1 MKAEGIDSVAKKEMK
16 QSALA
21 GLTATS
27 SDQAEETKSAPS
39 LLTAQAAVPVH
50 SNTTYELAF
59 AQLETILQAL
69 EGDDL
74 PLAESLALYEQGV
87 VLAAHCTTL
96 LDSAELRVRQWQ
108 NGGTTTAFNGW
119 QEG

>member
-1 MKAEGIDSVAKKEMK
+1 MAKKDVN
-16 QSALA
+16 QPAALA
-21 GLTATS
+21 AAS
-27 SDQAEETKSAPS
+27 AKQAEETNSAPS
-39 LLTAQAAVPVH
+39 LLSQDAAAQPP
-50 SNTTYELAF
+50 TQITYEAAF